1 MKTTTLG
8 NQAEQTVAEELNRQG
23 YKILDRNWKTK
34 VCEIDIVASKE
45 RVVYF
50 VEVKFR
56 SGQAQGSGLE
66 YIGPQKLRRMHF
78 AAEVWVQA
86 HKYDGDYTLLAASVM
101 CDGLN
106 FIVEDVLEV
115 AL

>member
-1 MKTTTLG
+1 MKTTQIG
-8 NQAEQTVAEELNRQG
+8 NQAEQAVAELLKKQG

-34 VCEIDIVASKE
+34 VCEIDIVAGRDK
-45 RVVYF
+45 VIYF

-66 YIGPQKLRRMHF
+66 YIGPQKLHRIHF

-86 HKYDGDYTLLAASVM
+86 HSYEGDYRLLAV
-101 CDGLN
+101 DVGFYGHE
-106 FIVEDVLEV
+106 FIVNEILEIE
-115 AL
+115 